1 MKIFHCTTIQRR
13 MHNNITQIH
22 NQQGERLEEH
32 DDIETELL
40 KNFKNI
46 HQEPQI
52 NRQPTIERIFQ
63 HIPKIITEEHN
74 QLLLRLVTL
83 QEVESTMN
91 QLKEGKAP
99 GPDGFTSKFFHKF

>member
-1 MKIFHCTTIQRR
+1 MEQH
-13 MHNNITQIH
+13 
-22 NQQGERLEEH
+22 E
-32 DDIETELL
+32 DIERKILQH
-40 KNFKNI
+40 FKSV

-52 NRQPTIERIFQ
+52 NRQPTIEKILQ

-83 QEVESTMN
+83 LEVETAMN

-99 GPDGFTSKFFHKF
+99 GPNGFTSNFFHKF